1 VSIWGIEKSNSVRA
15 LNLILLGSLLSLAGC
30 ASNRSD
36 NEQALKLH
44 LGDYLLSDTNATP
57 GSIYEVRIYVIA
69 KGDTLENIANKFQV
83 SLSDLMTINP
93 GLTPTRLYIGQ
104 KIRIYEQ
111 KRV

>member
-1 VSIWGIEKSNSVRA
+1 MRI
-15 LNLILLGSLLSLAGC
+15 LNLIIFTLLLFLAGC

-36 NEQALKLH
+36 NEQVLKLQ

-83 SLSDLMTINP
+83 SFSDLMTINP
-93 GLTPTRLYIGQ
+93 GLRPTRLYIGQ
-104 KIRIYEQ
+104 KIRICEQ